1 MIVSVSP
8 IRVLSV
14 AAYFVISLSSGTAIA
29 DEKITYDD
37 HIAPILRQRCSSCHG
52 PTSKKADLD
61 VTTYLT
67 LMQGGASGGSIE
79 PSDASSSY
87 LFALV
92 NREAEPYMPLNA
104 DKIPDAEIDLLKRW
118 IDGGALENK
127 GSKAAKPKP
136 KMNVAVEVVPGKRP
150 DVVPMPPR
158 LVLEPA
164 YRTSKSPMAR
174 SLATSPWAPL
184 VAVTSQRQILLYN
197 TSTLELVGVF
207 PFPEGQPNVVRF
219 SRDGRLL
226 LAGGGRPAASGK
238 VVVWDITTGERL
250 FEVGKELDVVLAAD
264 ISADHKQIA
273 FGGPQ
278 RIVRVYSTETGEL
291 QYEIA
296 KHTEWVLAVEFSP
309 DGVLLATADRNGGL
323 HVWEAK
329 TGREYL
335 TLNGHTAAITA
346 LSWRGDSNLLASGSE
361 DATVRLWEPENGGQ
375 VKNWNAKTAILALEF
390 ARDGRLV
397 TCGRDQVTRLWDQ
410 EGKQLLETPPMGDV
424 AVSTTFCDESGR
436 VIAGNWVGSLQ
447 VYKGDDAANL
457 GALSTSPP
465 ALQERLAAA
474 QKQLDEKTA
483 ASTPVIEAGRKA
495 DAELAALE
503 ASLATAKNEGATIQ
517 TEIDGLA
524 SQVKGLD
531 ESRAAKLAERTAAA
545 GELAKVQAAQP
556 LVSEA
561 LRHLTEAL
569 GKVPEN
575 AELVTTHQQLAD
587 RYNAMAA
594 RATELQTKITEQSV
608 VIDEA
613 EAKLKEINTRLDGQR
628 NAVKAATERATAVE
642 AQLASLKTS
651 TESARQAAKAAEAE
665 LSKAQQEVA
674 RWQDEIAFRDR
685 IAAIGAKI
693 ADAQKA
699 VGERESEVA
708 KANEQLAAAK
718 ATVDAATTKLTEATG
733 GVEQLQAEI
742 RQVRGVK

>member
-1 MIVSVSP
+1 M
-8 IRVLSV
+8 
-14 AAYFVISLSSGTAIA
+14 
-29 DEKITYDD
+29 
-37 HIAPILRQRCSSCHG
+37 LRSTCC
-52 PTSKKADLD
+52 
-61 VTTYLT
+61 
-67 LMQGGASGGSIE
+67 
-79 PSDASSSY
+79 
-87 LFALV
+87 
-92 NREAEPYMPLNA
+92 
-104 DKIPDAEIDLLKRW
+104 KRW

-150 DVVPMPPR
+150 DVIPMPPR
-158 LVLEPA
+158 LVLEPS
-164 YRTSKSPMAR
+164 YRMSKAPMAR

-184 VAVTSQRQILLYN
+184 VAVTSQRQVLLYN

-226 LAGGGRPAASGK
+226 LAGGGHPATSGK

-250 FEVGKELDVVLAAD
+250 FEVGNELDVVLAAD

-273 FGGPQ
+273 LGGPQ
-278 RIVRVYSTETGEL
+278 RMVRVYSTETGEL

-323 HVWEAK
+323 QVWEAK

-335 TLNGHTAAITA
+335 TLNGHTAAITS

-361 DATVRLWEPENGGQ
+361 DATVRLWEPENGAQ
-375 VKNWNAKTAILALEF
+375 VKNWNAKTAILSLEF

-410 EGKQLLETPPMGDV
+410 EGKQLMETPPLGDV
-424 AVSTTFCDESGR
+424 AVSVTFCDESGR
-436 VIAGNWVGSLQ
+436 AVSSSWGGNLQ
-447 VYKGDDAANL
+447 VYKADDAAAV
-457 GALSTSPP
+457 GTLSTNPP
-465 ALQERLAAA
+465 TLEERLAAA
-474 QKQLDEKTA
+474 QKHLEEKTA
-483 ASTPVIEAGRKA
+483 ASAPAIEAGRKA

-503 ASLATAKNEGATIQ
+503 TTLATAKNEGAT
-517 TEIDGLA
+517 TSDR
-524 SQVKGLD
+524 SRWSCCSS
-531 ESRAAKLAERTAAA
+531 ESARSIAHGETGRANGRGCRARESAGRATA
-545 GELAKVQAAQP
+545 L
-556 LVSEA
+556 SEA

-594 RATELQTKITEQSV
+594 RATELQAKITEQSV

-613 EAKLKEINTRLDGQR
+613 EAKLKEINARLDSQR
-628 NAVKAATERATAVE
+628 SAATAATEARPV
-642 AQLASLKTS
+642 LKRKWPVS
-651 TESARQAAKAAEAE
+651 RPRSDAARQAAKAAEAE
-665 LSKAQQEVA
+665 LTKAQQEVA

-685 IAAIGAKI
+685 IAAIEAKL
-693 ADAQKA
+693 ADAHKA
-699 VGERESEVA
+699 VGEREAELE
-708 KANEQLAAAK
+708 KANEQLAAVK
-718 ATVDAATTKLTEATG
+718 ATVDAATAKLAEASG
-733 GVEQLQAEI
+733 GIEQLKTEI
-742 RQVRGVK
+742 RQARGVK